1 MKDLSDAPESLVALK
16 EIPED
21 PGPYCMSFGFD
32 LGPLIHSIKK
42 WGLLSPPFVVRNES
56 GDIDVVIGF
65 RRILALKSLKWNE
78 APMKDLSGKRL
89 STLDLLL
96 LNLNDNLTVRSFNEV
111 EKGMILNRLK
121 PHVSEELLMGEYLP
135 LLGVPAREPL
145 YRVYERLEELDC
157 DIKGSLADGTLPLKT
172 IKSLIELNPKVRA
185 IVFEWIKDLRFN
197 VNQQGLFIEN
207 TVYISLNESKSI
219 SQLLGEAPL
228 VRIRKDKRLNKPQKA
243 RRLLAYLRS
252 RRFPRLSDSEEA
264 FEKKIK
270 KLGLPDNVQI
280 SYPPFFESPDYRL
293 EIIFRNGEGLRE
305 TIKTL
310 SHLKALEG
318 VGDPWERKKA

>member
-21 PGPYCMSFGFD
+21 PGPYCMSFRFD
-32 LGPLIHSIKK
+32 LGPLIRSIEK

-56 GDIDVVIGF
+56 GDLDVVVGF

-96 LNLNDNLTVRSFNEV
+96 LNLNDNLTVRSFNDV

-121 PHVSEELLMGEYLP
+121 PQVSEELFLGEYLP
-135 LLGVPAREPL
+135 LLGVPARESL
-145 YRVYERLEELDC
+145 YRVYERLEELDF
-157 DIKGSLADGTLPLKT
+157 DIKDSLADGTLPIKT
-172 IKSLIELNPKVRA
+172 IKSLIELDPQARCL
-185 IVFEWIKDLRFN
+185 VFEWIKDLRFN
-197 VNQQGLFIEN
+197 INQQSIFIE
-207 TVYISLNESKSI
+207 TATDISVNEGQSL
-219 SQLLGEAPL
+219 SQLLREAPL
-228 VRIRKDKRLNKPQKA
+228 LRIRKDKRLNNPQKV
-243 RRLLAYLRS
+243 RRLLAYLRA

-270 KLGLPDNVQI
+270 TLGLPDNVQI

-293 EIIFRNGEGLRE
+293 EITFRNGEGLKE
-305 TIKTL
+305 TIQTL
-310 SHLKALEG
+310 SHLKALESIG
-318 VGDPWERKKA
+318 NPWEGKKA